1 MSRASLR
8 GGSFTE
14 RVVAELAPHL
24 PPLPHCRA
32 ALLEGMSLTGDPA
45 AGARVVDTPRA
56 VAARCAVALLH
67 ADGREGHATRIRAA
81 RRVRYR
87 VEVPDGGPAATS
99 GTCCRRSR
107 LRGAFLAL
115 GSVNRPDR
123 PPHLEIPARDHAA
136 AALLVED
143 LEAFEVVAAVRMRRS
158 RPVITVRSAAAVGAV
173 LSSIGAQGG
182 RLAFEE
188 GRVLRDVRA
197 GVNRNLNA
205 ETANLRRT
213 VDAAVR
219 QLDAVER
226 LASDSE
232 RWDALPPALRAA
244 GLLRLAHPDAS
255 LTALAEQAGISRPA
269 MAGRMQ
275 RLVAAGNG

>member
-1 MSRASLR
+1 MR
-8 GGSFTE
+8 GGSFTDT
-14 RVVAELAPHL
+14 VVAELAPHI

-32 ALLEGMSLTGDPA
+32 ALLEGMSLTGDPGA
-45 AGARVVDTPRA
+45 APDMVETPRA

-67 ADGREGHATRIRAA
+67 ADGRGGHATRARAA
-81 RRVRYR
+81 RRIRYS
-87 VEVPDGGPAATS
+87 VDVPPGGPAVTS
-99 GTCCRRSR
+99 GKCCRRSR

-123 PPHLEIPARDHAA
+123 SPHLEIPVRDRAA
-136 AALLVED
+136 AAVLMED
-143 LEAFEVVAAVRMRRS
+143 LEVLEVAASVRMRRT
-158 RPVITVRSAAAVGAV
+158 RPVVTVRSAEAVGAA

-188 GRVLRDVRA
+188 GRVVRDVRA
-197 GVNRNLNA
+197 GVNRTLNA

-226 LASDSE
+226 LAADPG
-232 RWDALPPALRAA
+232 RWDALPPAVRAA
-244 GLLRLAHPDAS
+244 GLLRRTHPDAP
-255 LTALAEQAGISRPA
+255 LGDVAEQAGISRPA
-269 MAGRMQ
+269 MAGRLQ
-275 RLVAAGNG
+275 RLVEAAKR